1 MAVINIKNHFYKA
14 LRLLDLGETERASGI
29 LEEIVIEADKAQDSL
44 FFIRANCVLGEL
56 LFSNG
61 KFEEAKRHLTQV
73 IDTPYEDDVVD
84 YEKAIATDIL
94 SKIK

>member
-1 MAVINIKNHFYKA
+1 MDVINIKNHFYKA

-56 LFSNG
+56 
-61 KFEEAKRHLTQV
+61 
-73 IDTPYEDDVVD
+73 
-84 YEKAIATDIL
+84 
-94 SKIK
+94 